1 VKFVVH
7 VEFDA
12 EHRLYFVHESDI
24 AGLTVEASSV
34 DQLIEIVRDA
44 SLDLLG
50 EQAAAAEYDFQIHLP
65 AAA

>member
-1 VKFVVH
+1 MSNSTQSTSSISCMTPIS
-7 VEFDA
+7 
-12 EHRLYFVHESDI
+12 R
-24 AGLTVEASSV
+24 LTVEASSV

-44 SLDLLG
+44 GPDLLG

>member
-1 VKFVVH
+1 MKFVVQ

-12 EHRLYFVHESDI
+12 EHKLYFVHDSDI
-24 AGLTVEASSV
+24 PGLTVEASSV

-44 SLDLLG
+44 GPDLLG
-50 EQAAAAEYDFQIHLP
+50 EQAVAAEYDFQIHLP